1 MEHSGE
7 RELEKGGERRRMD
20 CSLYFSGCRTYTF
33 MVTIATQQ
41 L

>member
-7 RELEKGGERRRMD
+7 RELEKGGERRMD
-20 CSLYFSGCRTYTF
+20 CSLYFSGCRTYTY